1 LLSIVG
7 DDEQNTAIRILLTIE
22 ARLRT

>member
-1 LLSIVG
+1 LSIVG
-7 DDEQNTAIRILLTIE
+7 DDEQKTAIRILLTIE